1 MITRFEL
8 ARILGV
14 RVLQLSLGAPPF
26 IKVKNGSSATEIAK
40 QEIEKGALPITAIR
54 DFPDGHKEMFNL
66 NGEMIGKTA

>member
-8 ARILGV
+8 ARIMGV

-26 IKVKNGSSATEIAK
+26 VKVKNGTSATDIAK
-40 QEIEKGALPITAIR
+40 QEIEKSALPITAIR
-54 DFPDGHKEMFNL
+54 EFPDGHNEMYNL